1 MKLAFLG
8 DLHYGVRNDSEVF
21 YNLQRVFFTEVFFP
35 ELKARG
41 ITKVI
46 QVGDFF
52 DRRQYINFKTLYY
65 LKDYLPQLLEEYN
78 IEMYVLIG
86 NHDTALKSSNHI
98 NSPSLLLSDIPHI
111 TVLENLCHLS
121 LVEEDETF
129 NISVIPWINN
139 HNYKESIEFI
149 ANTPHQ
155 YVVGHFELKGFEMH
169 RGHVSE
175 SGMDTDIFDRFI
187 KVISGHYHTKSDKG
201 NILYT
206 GTPYELTWSD
216 WNDKKGFWVLDTKT
230 HGLEFLPNP
239 NTLYH
244 RIEYWNMNG
253 KEYIKIEPP
262 TDSITGKY
270 VKLICVKKDDEYM
283 FEQYLKKLAKDLPID
298 INVVLSTIELD
309 SNMEDTVESA
319 TKTLSQLIIENIN
332 SISLDDTIANPEEL
346 KAETINLLLSIHTE
360 IGGKD

>member
-21 YNLQRVFFTEVFFP
+21 YNLQKQFFTEVFFP
-35 ELKARG
+35 SLKENSV
-41 ITKVI
+41 TNVI

-65 LKDYLPQLLEEYN
+65 LKDYLPQLLLEYN
-78 IEMYVLIG
+78 IQMYVLIG

-98 NSPSLLLSDIPHI
+98 NSPALLLADIPNI
-111 TVLENLCHLS
+111 TVLEDLCHLK
-121 LVEEDETF
+121 LTENDEEF
-129 NISVIPWINN
+129 NITVIPWINN
-139 HNYKESIEFI
+139 NNYKESIEFI
-149 ANTPHQ
+149 ANSPHQ
-155 YVVGHFELKGFEMH
+155 YVTGHFELKGFEMH
-169 RGHVSE
+169 KGHVSE
-175 SGMDTDIFDRFI
+175 SGMSADIFDRFI

-216 WNDKKGFWVLDTKT
+216 WNDKKGFWILDTLT
-230 HGLEFLPNP
+230 HDINFIPNP
-239 NTLYH
+239 NTIYH
-244 RIEYWNMNG
+244 RIEYWNKDS

-262 TDSITGKY
+262 TDSVTGKY

-283 FEQYLKKLAKDLPID
+283 FEQYLKKLGKECPID

-309 SNMEDTVESA
+309 STMEESIEGA
-319 TKTLSQLIIENIN
+319 TKTLSQLIVENIN
-332 SISLDDTIANPEEL
+332 NITLDDNIANPKEL
-346 KAETINLLLSIHTE
+346 KENTIDFLLSIHTE
-360 IGGKD
+360 IGGKE